1 MSKNNYIHI
10 VSWVLIQLLIK
21 INCQNVL
28 FKPTKR
34 SSHTSTLIDGNL
46 YILGGRDELFTRRIG
61 KEFFYLDVTVPFN
74 TQNILWHDL
83 TSINTVP
90 AHMAAASVK
99 GGVHNNTLF
108 LYVGIPYDNTEAM
121 ALIYAFDTR
130 SYSWG
135 IPKMSDVT
143 IGRKDNLKGIVDD
156 NGKMYLF
163 GGHTS
168 VDDYRNDM
176 IIFDTLNLDWK
187 IGSSINAPSPRAVFG
202 STLISDHLIIYIGG
216 IDNLALSLN
225 EVYIY
230 DTINDNWST
239 KGQYLPTEIPFLLF
253 LVGLDG
259 QRVIIFG
266 GAKEYENLQSQNA
279 LYVLNLINYEWYIPK
294 ISGKIPSPRRW
305 HEANVIG
312 KYMVVSF
319 GRGYEDNDILLLD
332 ISNNE
337 EYIWTDSFDPTF
349 PIISPS
355 PKTPSTDPSKVQPN
369 ASPTQTTQLQVP
381 IVIGIAIGSLS
392 VGFFL
397 ALGVFFLYRW
407 NKNRRESEKA
417 IPTTEIEEGNE
428 VVIIPTQKI
437 NNYEQGMIPNTPAY
451 NSAYYHEQNILSIP
465 GNTYGQQM
473 LPISQNNYNIYNQN
487 NHEQVLQNSRKVYN
501 HGSETY
507 PGAKIQG

>member
-1 MSKNNYIHI
+1 
-10 VSWVLIQLLIK
+10 
-21 INCQNVL
+21 
-28 FKPTKR
+28 
-34 SSHTSTLIDGNL
+34 
-46 YILGGRDELFTRRIG
+46 
-61 KEFFYLDVTVPFN
+61 
-74 TQNILWHDL
+74 
-83 TSINTVP
+83 INTVP
-90 AHMAAASVK
+90 AHLAAASVK
-99 GGVHNNTLF
+99 GGAHNNTLF
-108 LYVGIPYDNTEAM
+108 LYGGIPYDKTEAM

-163 GGHTS
+163 GGRT
-168 VDDYRNDM
+168 VGVYRNNM
-176 IIFDTLNLDWK
+176 IIFDTINLGSK
-187 IGSSINAPSPRAVFG
+187 IGSSINAPSPRCVFG

-216 IDNLALSLN
+216 YDKVALSLN
-225 EVYIY
+225 EVYLY
-230 DTINDNWST
+230 DTIDDNWST
-239 KGQYLPTEIPFLLF
+239 KITSGTIPSDRNSFSAVL
-253 LVGLDG
+253 GLDG

-294 ISGKIPSPRRW
+294 ISGNIPSPRRW

-319 GRGYEDNDILLLD
+319 GQGYEDNDILLLD

-337 EYIWTDSFDPTF
+337 EYIWTDSFDPIF
-349 PIISPS
+349 SPS

-369 ASPTQTTQLQVP
+369 ASPTQTTTTQLQVP
-381 IVIGIAIGSLS
+381 AMVGIAIGSLA

-397 ALGVFFLYRW
+397 AFGVFFLYRW
-407 NKNRRESEKA
+407 NKNRKESEKSL
-417 IPTTEIEEGNE
+417 PTTEIEGGNE
-428 VVIIPTQKI
+428 VVAIPTQRI
-437 NNYEQGMIPNTPAY
+437 NTYEQGMFLNTPAY
-451 NSAYYHEQNILSIP
+451 NSAYYNEQTIP
-465 GNTYGQQM
+465 VINYGQQM

-487 NHEQVLQNSRKVYN
+487 NHEQVLRNSSNVYN

-507 PGAKIQG
+507 PGANNQG